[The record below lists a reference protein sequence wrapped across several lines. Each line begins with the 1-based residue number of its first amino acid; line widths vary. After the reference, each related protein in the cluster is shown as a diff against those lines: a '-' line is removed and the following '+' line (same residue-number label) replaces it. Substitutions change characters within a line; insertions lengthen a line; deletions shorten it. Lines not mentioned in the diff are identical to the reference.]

1 MASPTKNT
9 KSTPTARAT
18 PASPAKTSRT
28 AAKQPTATK
37 SPAAPRGRSPKP
49 AKAPAKSRTPL
60 PPLVGSEIT
69 SYPRALRYLSR
80 LSDFERMRI
89 VRYTSQNFDLDR
101 MRGLL
106 RKMGDP
112 QKRFRSVHVAG
123 TKGKGSTCA
132 MAAAMLQGNGYRVGL
147 YASPHLND
155 VRERI
160 TVNGTPIT
168 QADFIRFVREIEPLV
183 AKAKLT
189 PTYFDVLTAI
199 AFRHFAEQKVDLAV
213 VETGL
218 GGRLDSTN
226 VLLPEVTAITSIS
239 KDHTAQLGHTLTAIA
254 TEKAGIFKAGI
265 PAVIAPQEPAVEA
278 ALRKVADAADAPLD
292 TLGGSIEFSYRFEAS
307 RLLGRHNR
315 VCLTTD
321 ASKFEH
327 LACPLLGEHQAIN
340 LGVALAILDKLKA
353 RGFPI
358 NDQRATEG
366 LEGVVMPGRMETI
379 GHNPRVVVD
388 CAHNAASIDAML
400 KAIGQNVSY
409 DSLVVIFGCCSDK
422 DVDGML
428 QRITC
433 GADKVIFTKVN
444 NIRSADPHDLSAKYV
459 ERYGKMS
466 QVAET
471 LEEAF
476 DIARRAVSKEDLIVV
491 TGSFYLVGEARRLF
505 EARRKSA

>member
-1 MASPTKNT
+1 MPSPTNASPV
-9 KSTPTARAT
+9 KSSSRAVKRE
-18 PASPAKTSRT
+18 PAKTSR
-28 AAKQPTATK
+28 PATK
-37 SPAAPRGRSPKP
+37 RPAPPRKRGLAATKPVRSTPK
-49 AKAPAKSRTPL
+49 ARTPL
-60 PPLVGSEIT
+60 PPSTEIT
-69 SYPRALRYLSR
+69 SYPRALRYLAR

-89 VRYTSQNFDLDR
+89 VRYTPQNFDLDR

-106 RKMGDP
+106 KKLGDP

-132 MAAAMLQGNGYRVGL
+132 MTAAMLEANDYRVGL

-168 QADFIRFVREIEPLV
+168 QVDFIRYVREIEPLV
-183 AKAKLT
+183 ERAKIT

-199 AFRHFAEQKVDLAV
+199 AFRHFAEQKVDIAV

-226 VLLPEVTAITSIS
+226 VISPEVTAITSIS

-254 TEKAGIFKAGI
+254 TEKAGIFKQGI
-265 PAVIAPQEPAVEA
+265 PAVIAPQAPEVEQA
-278 ALRKVADAADAPLD
+278 IRKVADATGAPLD

-315 VCLTTD
+315 VCLTTGQ
-321 ASKFEH
+321 SKFEH

-340 LGVALAILDKLKA
+340 LGVALAILDKLKG

-358 NDQRATEG
+358 SDARATEG
-366 LEGVVMPGRMETI
+366 LTNVVMPGRMETI

-444 NIRSADPHDLSAKYV
+444 NIRSADPHDLSATYV

-491 TGSFYLVGEARRLF
+491 TGSFYLVGAARRLF